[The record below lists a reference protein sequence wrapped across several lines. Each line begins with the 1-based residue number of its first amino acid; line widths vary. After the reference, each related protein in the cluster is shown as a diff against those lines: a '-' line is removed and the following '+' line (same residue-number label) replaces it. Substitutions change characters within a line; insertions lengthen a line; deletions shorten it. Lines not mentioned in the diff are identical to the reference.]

1 MTEDAAGATQ
11 AQEGGGNVQAGA
23 ALTSRT
29 QAGSVPDHAHHT
41 YGSAPPAVLSAEP
54 TQHRGVGAQSQR
66 RTGPMQTHAGH
77 QCQLRP
83 CHTRL
88 LFSPSRDAWLLPVRL
103 PWATVHPPP
112 RGGLRPTPSQ
122 RSPSSR
128 LTGVLGGVCGSGG
141 LFSFSSLVWSRSS
154 ADAHTAGRACEELG
168 APGPPHHPP
177 PRQPG

>member
-103 PWATVHPPP
+103 PRATVHPPP

-122 RSPSSR
+122 RSQQSDRPGLPASQGPCTDAALEGTLEQSKELSPS
-128 LTGVLGGVCGSGG
+128 LLYPK
-141 LFSFSSLVWSRSS
+141 
-154 ADAHTAGRACEELG
+154 AGCS
-168 APGPPHHPP
+168 P
-177 PRQPG
+177 Q